1 MKRIV
6 VLLLALCLVLGLA
19 ACGSE
24 ETKPAATGGETAA
37 PTLADGQKEYRV
49 SVADATGA
57 PYTEG
62 VIVRFMQ
69 GGTQA
74 SMQVVNEEGVAVK
87 ALPAGEYTVELQFTD
102 KDVAFHYDQENL
114 TLTADKTELTVTL
127 AKGVSGDA
135 SRLHALSLLT
145 EEFEDH
151 EAYAVEVGCTYVEL
165 TASERNYFL
174 FTPTESGNY
183 QFSATDADAV
193 VGYFGA
199 PHFVQQ
205 LNAGEET
212 EKGVTVSVR
221 PDMIS
226 TGNTGT
232 AVLVIGVDAAE
243 GMTSTTLVVE
253 RIGEYVKTISDEPWT
268 EVATTHTP
276 TPFTFPGGTLTYVD
290 INEPD
295 ASKYEIV
302 KGGDGNYHL
311 GTADGPILY
320 VNLGKDS
327 PVESLQ
333 VIIQG
338 SGSFGGAPIRKYF
351 YDENKEFVKKE
362 DYTNI
367 LTTYFENMDQDV
379 GVYPLNDDLIYMIQ
393 QGCGGWW
400 DETSPDYIFDGC
412 NPELGWMF
420 AVCYVK

>member
-37 PTLADGQKEYRV
+37 PTLADGHTEYRV

-74 SMQVVNEEGVAVK
+74 SMQVVNEDGVAVK
-87 ALPAGEYTVELQFTD
+87 ALPTGDYTVELQFTD
-102 KDVAFHYDQENL
+102 KDVAFHYDRENL
-114 TLTADKTELTVTL
+114 TLSADKTELTVTL

-135 SRLHALSLLT
+135 SYLHALSLLT
-145 EEFEDH
+145 EDFSDH

-183 QFSATDADAV
+183 RFSATDEDVA

-205 LNAGEET
+205 LNVGTET
-212 EKGVTVSVR
+212 EEGVTVSVR

-226 TGNTGT
+226 AGNTGT
-232 AVLVIGVDAAE
+232 AVLVIGVDAPE
-243 GMTSTTLVVE
+243 NMTSTTLVVE
-253 RIGEYVKTISDEPWT
+253 RIGEYVKTISDEPWS

-276 TPFTFPGGTLTYVD
+276 APFTFPGGNLTYVD
-290 INEPD
+290 INEAD

-302 KGGDGNYHL
+302 KGEDGNYHL

-351 YDENKEFVKKE
+351 YDENDQFVKKE

-367 LTTYFENMDQDV
+367 LITYFENMDQDV